1 MTQETAEAAVI
12 EVIVEIQEMGGLEAC
27 GINAETKPIGDV
39 PGFDSLNACEATVA
53 VAARLRMDIPNEANI
68 FINKAGDT
76 ALSVEEIAARIMEIA
91 QSSEGAT
98 HGKRE

>member
-1 MTQETAEAAVI
+1 MTRQEAEAALVSVI
-12 EVIVEIQEMGGLEAC
+12 GEIQEMSGRESLEI
-27 GINAETKPIGDV
+27 GTKTKPIGDV
-39 PGFDSLNACEATVA
+39 PGFDSLNGLEATVG

-76 ALSVEEIAARIMEIA
+76 ALSVEEIAGRIMEIA